1 MACLIAWNKRFSL
14 RPMTTSVSERSVVMP
29 ILYSVTP
36 DERVPRLSQEEPA
49 QAIGPCTM
57 WATSAIGSK
66 AICAPSKEQPPA
78 VAPGLGLA
86 HPDFSLVLWLQ
97 AGSSSRAWISLAFM
111 LFSRG
116 LGNR

>member
-1 MACLIAWNKRFSL
+1 
-14 RPMTTSVSERSVVMP
+14 MP
-29 ILYSVTP
+29 ILYSVMP
-36 DERVPRLSQEEPA
+36 EERVPRLSHEEPA

-57 WATSAIGSK
+57 WATSAMGSS

-86 HPDFSLVLWLQ
+86 QPDFSFVLCVQ
-97 AGSSSRAWISLAFM
+97 AGSSSRAWISLAFKLM

-116 LGNR
+116 LESI